1 VQDNNLTLRLIAG
14 IVLFAVTGTLSGI
27 QLYHRDREARR
38 LFEGNKKL
46 WGGTKGDDAFEL
58 QKVKRRL
65 VVGYVAFLIVS
76 LAMLVAFLI
85 KLLSKLGY
93 L

>member
-38 LFEGNKKL
+38 LFERNKNYGEEQKGMMHSSYKKL
-46 WGGTKGDDAFEL
+46 NEGSWWDIWHF
-58 QKVKRRL
+58 
-65 VVGYVAFLIVS
+65 
-76 LAMLVAFLI
+76 
-85 KLLSKLGY
+85 
-93 L
+93 